1 MGLMD
6 KARQT
11 AEQARVGM
19 MGERPGAHPDADADP
34 DVAPPPPAARAT
46 AAFSAFVERINPG
59 LLADLIIHATAAQEK
74 TNKALRDKGSQYR
87 ISEMYLTASIPPQVG
102 FYIARLG
109 DAEAEVPALA
119 PGPAPAAGAAPATEP
134 ATAKKAVTK
143 KTAAPAKKP
152 AVSMTK
158 TAKEAGAPAKKRA
171 PRPAGP

>member
-19 MGERPGAHPDADADP
+19 MGERPIVDADP
-34 DVAPPPPAARAT
+34 GAPPPPPPSARAG
-46 AAFSAFVERINPG
+46 AVINSFIERINPG

-74 TNKALRDKGSQYR
+74 TNRALRDRGSQYR

-109 DAEAEVPALA
+109 DAEEDALA
-119 PGPAPAAGAAPATEP
+119 ALPAGEP
-134 ATAKKAVTK
+134 VMNGVAAKKA
-143 KTAAPAKKP
+143 A
-152 AVSMTK
+152 
-158 TAKEAGAPAKKRA
+158 APAKKRA

>member
-19 MGERPGAHPDADADP
+19 LGERPATADDDEGTDPDAP
-34 DVAPPPPAARAT
+34 FPAPPPSGRAGAAIN
-46 AAFSAFVERINPG
+46 AFIERINPG

-74 TNKALRDKGSQYR
+74 TNKALKEKGSQYR

-109 DAEAEVPALA
+109 DTDD
-119 PGPAPAAGAAPATEP
+119 PAPP
-134 ATAKKAVTK
+134 TK
-143 KTAAPAKKP
+143 KAPAKK
-152 AVSMTK
+152 
-158 TAKEAGAPAKKRA
+158 APAKKAPARTPA
-171 PRPAGP
+171 PRPEGP

>member
-19 MGERPGAHPDADADP
+19 LGERPTAGDAGGGIPDPDA
-34 DVAPPPPAARAT
+34 APPPPPSGRAT
-46 AAFSAFVERINPG
+46 AAFSAFIEKINPG

-87 ISEMYLTASIPPQVG
+87 ISEMYLTASIPPQIG

-109 DAEAEVPALA
+109 DIDE
-119 PGPAPAAGAAPATEP
+119 GPAPGAAALAAGEPTPAPEPAATKAP
-134 ATAKKAVTK
+134 ATAKKA
-143 KTAAPAKKP
+143 
-152 AVSMTK
+152 
-158 TAKEAGAPAKKRA
+158 
-171 PRPAGP
+171 